1 MIELIIYTLIG
12 LFFSIIIGVFIIFI
26 IKEDDFLEE
35 LIVFSI
41 FNTFTWPITVPLLFL
56 SLLFYFIYKSVI
68 NCIRYPYPSLSN
80 LSLTHQIPKTL
91 HFPSTHPKLFLEHSF
106 LTLSFNSINNI
117 FYHLI
122 FNLEIKA

>member
-68 NCIRYPYPSLSN
+68 NLV
-80 LSLTHQIPKTL
+80 K
-91 HFPSTHPKLFLEHSF
+91 K
-106 LTLSFNSINNI
+106 
-117 FYHLI
+117 
-122 FNLEIKA
+122 

>member
-41 FNTFTWPITVPLLFL
+41 IYLAYNCAFIIFKFIV
-56 SLLFYFIYKSVI
+56 LFY
-68 NCIRYPYPSLSN
+68 L
-80 LSLTHQIPKTL
+80 
-91 HFPSTHPKLFLEHSF
+91 
-106 LTLSFNSINNI
+106 
-117 FYHLI
+117 
-122 FNLEIKA
+122 